1 MSDAESKI
9 LEKIYEDCYKRYD
22 YESVLKILDKQEQNP
37 ALIFSLIANLPP
49 NLRSLGR
56 YFVVTPEEE
65 QAFIRKHELRAV
77 GCYQSGLEKN
87 YEMLRQYKE
96 TGVEPEDFGHLVMTV
111 DKDGN
116 PKRTRVVDV
125 VDGKPVFEDGCQIRM
140 IDRKMNTIDSL
151 LNDLHEWLKK
161 DGTLQEKL
169 DKATKLKEKGPL
181 GAQTPPS
188 PNYDLGGLSGGQ
200 LDAAA
205 WQNYAIEM
213 GMVRTVNYDHALEEL
228 IEKLKECIEF
238 YEKAT
243 SIV

>member
-9 LEKIYEDCYKRYD
+9 LEKIHENCYRKYD
-22 YESVLKILDKQEQNP
+22 YEHVIKLLEKHEKNP
-37 ALIFSLIANLPP
+37 TLIFSLIVNLPP
-49 NLRSLGR
+49 ALRSLGR

-65 QAFIRKHELRAV
+65 QAFIRKHELRALD
-77 GCYQSGLEKN
+77 CYQSGLEKN

-125 VDGKPVFEDGCQIRM
+125 VHGEPVFDDGCQIKM
-140 IDRKMNTIDSL
+140 IDRKMNTINSL
-151 LNDLHEWLKK
+151 LNDLHKFMKK
-161 DGTLQEKL
+161 SGTLQEKL
-169 DKATKLKEKGPL
+169 DKAMKLREEGKL

-188 PNYDLGGLSGGQ
+188 PNYDLDGLVGGL

-213 GMVRTVNYDHALEEL
+213 GMVRTVNYDRALEEL
-228 IEKLKECIEF
+228 IECLEASIEF
-238 YEKAT
+238 YKQAT